1 MYEKHAHGK
10 KNSSSKKECRQAFF
24 CNFTQGNHRLQ
35 KSEHQ
40 SEISESDHVD
50 MRVHFRAAVL
60 EEISD
65 ILKRDG
71 DAGHIARRNGLRGSR
86 EASAD
91 AGTVLM
97 QDEDRENVAENH
109 ARKN

>member
-24 CNFTQGNHRLQ
+24 CNFTQGNHRLE
-35 KSEHQ
+35 KSKHQ

-50 MRVHFRAAVL
+50 MRVYFGAAVL

-71 DAGHIARRNGLRGSR
+71 DSCDIAHRDGVRGSR

-91 AGTVLM
+91 ARAILV
-97 QDEDRENVAENH
+97 QHKDREDVPKNH
-109 ARKN
+109 AR